1 MVTADHTAK
10 PTPRLRLLGLVFVL
24 FFTVSGG
31 AFTLETLVADVGPII
46 ALSALIVI
54 PLFWAVPESL
64 LIGELASMLPVEGGY
79 YRWVQRAFGDGWG
92 FQNAWCTWLYSL
104 VEMSLYPAIVVQYL
118 GAFMPGLAHGW
129 IVVVTLLVIWI
140 PTLLNLRGAV
150 PVGRVSVVIGV
161 MVLICFG
168 LLALFALPHMTHAPW
183 TTAGPPQPVRW
194 SSLGAGLSLALWN
207 WIGWDNASTV
217 CGEIEDAGRTYPRAL
232 ALAVPLVALGYFVP
246 LLPALAASD
255 WRTWHEGGWPD
266 IARDVAG
273 PIGPAL
279 AIAII
284 VLAMLSA
291 TAMFNSLLLAYSR
304 IPLSVAQDELL
315 PRWLAQVDHRGVPVR
330 SILLASTLYSMLA
343 LLPFGE
349 LISADVLLYALALGL
364 EFAALVQLRRIEPTL
379 RGPFRLPLG
388 RAGLIALALCPMV
401 VLIGVTAIEFRDG
414 EFGGR
419 ALLIALGASGSGP
432 LVYAWLNR
440 RRLAA
445 RQ

>member
-1 MVTADHTAK
+1 MRLRPAETS
-10 PTPRLRLLGLVFVL
+10 TPRLRLLGLVFVL
-24 FFTVSGG
+24 YFTVSGG
-31 AFTLETLVADVGPII
+31 AFTLEALVADVGPIV
-46 ALSALIVI
+46 ALTALVVI
-54 PLFWAVPESL
+54 PLLWAVPEAL

-79 YRWVQRAFGDGWG
+79 YRWVQRAFGDRWG
-92 FQNAWCTWLYSL
+92 FLNAWCTWLYSL

-118 GAFMPGLAHGW
+118 GAVMPGLAHGW
-129 IVVVTLLVIWI
+129 IIGVTLLVIWI

-168 LLALFALPHMTHAPW
+168 LLGLFALPHMTHAPW
-183 TTAGPPQPVRW
+183 ATLGSSQPIRW

-217 CGEIEDAGRTYPRAL
+217 CGEIEDAGRTYPKAL
-232 ALAVPLVALGYFVP
+232 SLAVPLVALGYFVP

-255 WRTWHEGGWPD
+255 WRTWREGGWPD
-266 IARDVAG
+266 IAREVAG

-279 AIAII
+279 AIALI

-304 IPLSVAQDELL
+304 IPLSVAQDRLL
-315 PRWLAQVDHRGVPVR
+315 PRWLAVLDERGVPVR
-330 SILLASTLYSMLA
+330 SILLASVLYSILA

-349 LISADVLLYALALGL
+349 LIAADVLLYALALGL
-364 EFAALVQLRRIEPTL
+364 EFAALVRLRRTEPEL

-388 RAGLIALALCPMV
+388 RAGLSVLAMCPMI
-401 VLIGVTAIEFRDG
+401 VLICVTFLQFRDG

-419 ALLIALGASGSGP
+419 ALLIALGAAAAGP
-432 LVYAWLNR
+432 FVYAWLNR
-440 RRLAA
+440 RRTLPI
-445 RQ
+445 R